1 MEHTDSMMQIRQV
14 IEALEQKVTSA
25 RRVPMT
31 GYSMID
37 GGALID
43 LIGQMRI
50 ALPKAVIQAQDVLDQ
65 QEEILANAR
74 TEADKTADRAD
85 AIYAD
90 TVGKANAIRDQI
102 HQEADEYDKATREA
116 ARKESEAVI
125 ADAQTRA
132 DAIILNAQ
140 QQAQKLLDENEIT
153 RRAQAYAMET
163 RDRAQQDADSI
174 YNQACVHA
182 DKMLSGAA
190 AALSRSAN
198 DLAALRDQLLSQG
211 GAM

>member
-1 MEHTDSMMQIRQV
+1 MENTDSMMQIRQV
-14 IEALEQKVTSA
+14 IEALEQKINTA

-37 GGALID
+37 GGALLD

-50 ALPKAVIQAQDVLDQ
+50 ALPKAVVQAQHVLDQ
-65 QEEILANAR
+65 EEEILTNAR
-74 TEADKTADRAD
+74 NEADKTADRAD

-116 ARKESEAVI
+116 ARKESEAMI

-132 DAIILNAQ
+132 ESIILNAQ
-140 QQAQKLLDENEIT
+140 QQAQKMVDENEIT

-163 RDRAQQDADSI
+163 RDRAQQDADNI

-198 DLAALRDQLLSQG
+198 DLAALRDQLLSQN

>member
-1 MEHTDSMMQIRQV
+1 MENTDSMMQVRQV
-14 IEALEQKVTSA
+14 IEALEQKINTA

-37 GGALID
+37 GGALLD

-50 ALPKAVIQAQDVLDQ
+50 ALPKAVVQAQDVLDQ
-65 QEEILANAR
+65 EEEILTNAR
-74 TEADKTADRAD
+74 NEADKTADRAD

-90 TVGKANAIRDQI
+90 TVGKANAIREQI
-102 HQEADEYDKATREA
+102 HQEADEYDKTTREA
-116 ARKESEAVI
+116 ARKESEAMI

-132 DAIILNAQ
+132 EAIILNAQ
-140 QQAQKLLDENEIT
+140 QQAQKMVDENEIT

-163 RDRAQQDADSI
+163 RDRAQQDADNI
-174 YNQACVHA
+174 YNQACMHA

-190 AALSRSAN
+190 AALSRSAGE
-198 DLAALRDQLLSQG
+198 LAALRDNLLSQNPG
-211 GAM
+211 M